1 MPSIKNIL
9 LTLAF
14 AAAVSAQG
22 QLEDGQ
28 VTAVSEDVVSQ
39 ITDGQIQAPT
49 SAAAPVTQID
59 DGQIQAPTSAADAGV
74 TQIDDGQIQAP
85 TSVADAGA
93 SQIDD
98 GHIQVPTGA
107 ASGVAPVPT
116 SNGTFNGGSPA
127 PFEGAATLVTFSGAA
142 IGLAA
147 LAIML

>member
-1 MPSIKNIL
+1 MPSFKNIL

-28 VTAVSEDVVSQ
+28 VTAVSSDVVSQ
-39 ITDGQIQAPT
+39 ITDGQIQVPT
-49 SAAAPVTQID
+49 SVVAP
-59 DGQIQAPTSAADAGV
+59 V

-98 GHIQVPTGA
+98 GQIQVATGA